1 MNRAMNTVRTAA
13 TIRDTPTTRQR
24 AAGLMAV
31 LGIGAVVVGVP
42 LLLLAAQRAL
52 WPPDLSFATVASVL
66 TSPDGTG
73 LIVAAVL
80 AGWLLWA
87 WLTGA
92 VLIQIAALVSNIRL
106 PRLPGLPHDL
116 AGRMV
121 AAAALLFF
129 SVPTA
134 QALTP
139 NETVAAVAPL
149 DPQQAHRPVPVESVG
164 RASTSASAS
173 ASASAHQDT
182 SPMARTYTVK
192 RNDTLWALARDHL
205 GDGTRWKEIFDLN
218 PKVLGPEPDFL
229 PTGVVLR
236 LPAQTGSDPTEAT
249 EPTAS
254 TVQSDPVTHVVQ
266 PGDTLSQVA
275 SDYLND
281 PNRYPEIVRA
291 SAATTQ
297 PGSQH
302 LVDANLIQ
310 PGWTLTIP
318 AVTNAEPASH
328 QEPPARS
335 ERDTNRADE
344 PRHQSTEHSATPST
358 PPTTEPSPTP
368 SVSSTSPTPTSRPGA
383 TTPWTSPTL
392 PRPAS
397 TPLNGSATDLE
408 PDVDAPSQSSD
419 DTDET
424 GPSSYLAPGLTG
436 AGAILAAGL
445 YLALQ
450 RKRALQLRYRRPGR
464 AIRPDPAVTVP
475 VEQTLRV
482 SGPDTL
488 SDVERLDRLLLA
500 LAGVTEG
507 STLPR
512 PGLVAVELSGT
523 HAVLH
528 LAEPA
533 ELPLPWAGSGARWSA
548 PLNSAVTLGEELPG
562 FKPYPLLVTI
572 GQDDAGHTWLLDLE
586 RARHLAV
593 TGDPTQVA
601 DFGRA
606 LTAELAVNPWSEHL
620 TPYAIGFDHL
630 PTSLGIDSA
639 ITTHDD
645 KDAAPPDP
653 AVAGTALDG
662 DAGIEEIAAGVRAG
676 YTANGD
682 DREWFHAV
690 IAMGHSTT
698 LSSLEDLI
706 TALQES
712 PARPGAAVVTLGKQ
726 PGVSDVVAEVSAGRI
741 RLTALGLD
749 LDLAAVG
756 LSEAELDAAAAIVQI
771 SAANA
776 LDDVPIPVPV
786 DDDGRDVLTDAAGT
800 PRADVGQGRPADP
813 EQPAGTASLLPAA
826 STYYQA
832 TGITTSDELDRIAPV
847 TPRQTAESII
857 ASDPELDTDVTEW
870 FADTPTRPRLML
882 LGPVSL
888 RTGQPPGEAIRHK
901 ARLIEYAAYLGL
913 HPNGIPR
920 EALADALQIPQ
931 DRIRK
936 DLADLRKWLGT
947 NPSTGEPY
955 VPTTRQSDVFLQT
968 GSQGYQVHDL
978 LIDTDLFLRL
988 RRRAHARGSA
998 GITDLH
1004 TALKLVRGR
1013 PFDLLRRDGW
1023 AWLTEGDRHDLI
1035 IGHAVVDVAH
1045 TVFLQAMADGDHDLA
1060 RSAATTAQKSVP
1072 QDETIRLDLV
1082 QLEQTLG
1089 NVEIAEQKLRE
1100 DIFDR
1105 NDHGLVGIDLPER
1118 TREALENKQ
1127 DSWER
1132 RRRERTAPKTSR

>member
-13 TIRDTPTTRQR
+13 TIRDSPTTRQR

-31 LGIGAVVVGVP
+31 LGIGAIVVGFP
-42 LLLLAAQRAL
+42 LLLLTAQRAL
-52 WPPDLSFATVASVL
+52 WPPDLSFATAASVL
-66 TSPDGTG
+66 ASPDGTG

-92 VLIQIAALVSNIRL
+92 VLIQVAALVSNIRL

-116 AGRMV
+116 AGRLV

-134 QALTP
+134 QALAP

-149 DPQQAHRPVPVESVG
+149 DPQQAHRPVPAESVG

-182 SPMARTYTVK
+182 SPVTTTYTVK

-205 GDGTRWKEIFDLN
+205 GDGNRWKEIFNLN
-218 PKVLGPEPDFL
+218 RKVLGPEPDFL

-236 LPAQTGSDPTEAT
+236 LPAQAGSGPTEAT
-249 EPTAS
+249 ERTAS
-254 TVQSDPVTHVVQ
+254 TAQSDPVTHVVQ

-281 PNRYPEIVRA
+281 PNRYPKIVRT

-297 PGSQH
+297 PGGQH
-302 LVDANLIQ
+302 LVDSDLIQ

-318 AVTNAEPASH
+318 AVTSAEPASH
-328 QEPPARS
+328 QEPPATS

-344 PRHQSTEHSATPST
+344 PDHQSTEHSATPH
-358 PPTTEPSPTP
+358 TTEPSPAP
-368 SVSSTSPTPTSRPGA
+368 PVSSTSPTLSSRPGA
-383 TTPWTSPTL
+383 ITPWTSPTL
-392 PRPAS
+392 PRPTS
-397 TPLNGSATDLE
+397 TPLNGSATDRE
-408 PDVDAPSQSSD
+408 PEMDAPSQRSD

-523 HAVLH
+523 QAVLH

-533 ELPLPWAGSGARWSA
+533 ELPLPWAGSDARWSA
-548 PLNSAVTLGEELPG
+548 PLNAADVLGDELPG

-572 GQDDAGHTWLLDLE
+572 GQDDAGQTWLLDLE
-586 RARHLAV
+586 RARHLVV

-620 TPYAIGFDHL
+620 TPHTIGFDHL
-630 PTSLGIDSA
+630 PTSLGIDST

-645 KDAAPPDP
+645 NDAATTHP
-653 AVAGTALDG
+653 ALGSDTW
-662 DAGIEEIAAGVRAG
+662 IEEIAAGVRAG
-676 YTANGD
+676 YTASGD

-690 IAMGHSTT
+690 IAMGHGTT
-698 LSSLEDLI
+698 LSSLENLI
-706 TALQES
+706 TVLLES

-749 LDLAAVG
+749 LDLAVAG
-756 LSEAELDAAAAIVQI
+756 LSESELDAAAAIVQI

-786 DDDGRDVLTDAAGT
+786 DDDGQDALTDVTGT
-800 PRADVGQGRPADP
+800 PRADVVQDRPADP
-813 EQPAGTASLLPAA
+813 EQPAGTGSLLPAA

-857 ASDPELDTDVTEW
+857 ASDPELDADVTEW

-947 NPSTGEPY
+947 NPSTGDPY

-968 GSQGYQVHDL
+968 GSQGYQVNDL
-978 LIDTDLFLRL
+978 LIDTDVFLRL

-1023 AWLTEGDRHDLI
+1023 GWLTEGDRHDLI